1 MKIPHN
7 QQFGRAWL
15 IKVLYMHT
23 MIIGLY
29 LMNNNSPFPA

>member
-7 QQFGRAWL
+7 QQLGRAWL
-15 IKVLYMHT
+15 IVVPYRPT

-29 LMNNNSPFPA
+29 LMNNSSFPA

>member
-7 QQFGRAWL
+7 QHFGLTDYRP
-15 IKVLYMHT
+15 T

-29 LMNNNSPFPA
+29 LNNNSYKLMLIV